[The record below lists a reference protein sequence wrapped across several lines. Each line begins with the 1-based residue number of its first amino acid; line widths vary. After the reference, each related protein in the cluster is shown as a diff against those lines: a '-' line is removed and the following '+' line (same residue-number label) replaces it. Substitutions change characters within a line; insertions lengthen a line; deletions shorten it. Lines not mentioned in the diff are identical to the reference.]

1 MLALNSSKSRLNPPV
16 DVKWPLSGLV
26 TNALVAAD
34 ADEVEMTARKASL
47 AKRSLTLA
55 RSRTVTTQL
64 KSTRN

>member
-16 DVKWPLSGLV
+16 DAKWPLSEV
-26 TNALVAAD
+26 ATNALVAAD
-34 ADEVEMTARKASL
+34 ADEVETTARKASL